1 MQVRKPRFR
10 GFTLIELLVV
20 IAIIA
25 VLIALLLPAVQAA
38 REAAR
43 RSQCVNNLKQLGLAL
58 ANYESSNLSY
68 PLHYGQRAIWDI
80 DNSNG
85 TYGDS
90 GWGNWSAQA
99 QMLSYLE
106 QRQIY
111 NALNF
116 SISAADNCDNGV
128 NETCEIAKIASFLCP
143 SSPGPNGKFDDA
155 VNTPWLSGA
164 FPGNNYWGSIG
175 PGCCP
180 WTSNTNMKGI
190 FATHT
195 PGTDGARSSRDV
207 TDGTSNTVAFGE
219 WKMGDFNTNKL
230 SLTDAINIRVNQ
242 VGQFG
247 SWNGIG
253 SSVPENT
260 TDFNTFLSTC
270 VGAAKGSVGTNN
282 NKSRLGRGWTLGQLG
297 ETLGTMLLAPNPN
310 YPNCNMESWG
320 GDMDAPGM
328 YNLSSYH
335 PGGANVA
342 LCDGSVRFVKNTT
355 ALPVIWAV
363 GSRNGS
369 DIVSADSF

>member
-1 MQVRKPRFR
+1 MRSDNRLR

-43 RSQCVNNLKQLGLAL
+43 RSQRINNLKQLGLAL

-68 PLHYGQRAIWDI
+68 PLEYGQRAIWDPT
-80 DNSNG
+80 NAQG

-128 NETCEIAKIASFLCP
+128 NETCEIARISSFLCP
-143 SSPGPNGKFDDA
+143 SSPGPSGQFSDA
-155 VNTPWLSGA
+155 GNTPWLSGTY
-164 FPGNNYWGSIG
+164 PGNNYWGSIG

-180 WTSNTNMKGI
+180 WTSNTNMKGV

-195 PGTDGARSSRDV
+195 PGTDGSRSTRDV
-207 TDGTSNTVAFGE
+207 LDGTSNTVAFGE
-219 WKMGDFNTNKL
+219 WKMGDFNQNKL
-230 SLTDAINIRVNQ
+230 SITDAINIGVNQ

-247 SWNGIG
+247 SWNGVG
-253 SSVPENT
+253 SQLPEAG
-260 TDFNTFLSTC
+260 TDFQTFLSTC
-270 VGAAKGSVGTNN
+270 VGAAKGSVGTNT
-282 NKSRLGRGWTLGQLG
+282 NKSTVGRCWTMGMMGQ
-297 ETLGTMLLAPNPN
+297 TLGTMLLAPNPN
-310 YPNCNMESWG
+310 YYNCNMESWG

-342 LCDGSVRFVKNTT
+342 LCDGSVRFLKNTT
-355 ALPVIWAV
+355 ALPVIWSL
-363 GSRNGS
+363 GSRNGN
-369 DIVSADSF
+369 DIVSADSY